1 VSITQQATPTSA
13 SAPERPG
20 DAVEGP
26 RPSTRSGS
34 FWSSINGRRVLD
46 AVSFFARFFMAYTW
60 IAAGAAKLDNH
71 LNMTQAIMAYEI
83 FTPQWSDLLARL
95 IGPLEIAGGVLLLLG
110 IFLRQASKV
119 ATVVLVMFII
129 GIAQAWVRGLGID
142 CGCFSIEPNMDKVA
156 MDYFVTIL
164 RDIGYIALSVWTIY
178 RPFKRF
184 ALHP

>member
-1 VSITQQATPTSA
+1 M
-13 SAPERPG
+13 
-20 DAVEGP
+20 
-26 RPSTRSGS
+26 
-34 FWSSINGRRVLD
+34 LD
-46 AVSFFARFFMAYTW
+46 AISFFARFFMAYTW
-60 IAAGAAKLDNH
+60 ITAGVAKLDNH

-110 IFLRQASKV
+110 IFLRQSSKV
-119 ATVVLVMFII
+119 ATVVLLMFII
-129 GIAQAWVRGLGID
+129 GIGQAWARGLGID
-142 CGCFSIEPNMDKVA
+142 CGCFNIEPNMDKAA